1 MSEVA
6 LVELKKI
13 KPNRLNPR
21 LEINIEKL
29 NELSE
34 SIKQKGLLQPI
45 IVRPKDSFYE
55 VVVGERRYRASQ
67 QVGLD
72 KIPVVIKDFTDEE
85 VIELNLIEN
94 IQRDDLTA
102 VEKAKSCKMLLE
114 QYPKKYPD
122 KRVLAS
128 SIGVSEKTLSDWM
141 KTLDLPE
148 EIQRYI
154 APKETYSVPKG
165 KVDYSTALQVTRKI
179 KNPEM
184 QKELVKEIAEKKL
197 PRNVTEKVIEEVS
210 KTPSRPV
217 QTVLQEVME
226 EPPELQFR
234 LKHLQPIL
242 DGTKKQTSRKGI
254 EPKIREGGYAYVTIW
269 EPKVAKIKISKIER
283 KRLSDFTE
291 EDARREGGYTL
302 EEFKKVWEEIHGKGS
317 WEPDLVVSVI
327 HFDLLKTS
335 KG

>member
-6 LVELKKI
+6 LIELKKI

-34 SIKQKGLLQPI
+34 SIRQKGLLQPI
-45 IVRPKDSFYE
+45 IVRPKNGFYE
-55 VVVGERRYRASQ
+55 VVVGERRYRAAQ
-67 QVGLD
+67 QAGLD

-94 IQRDDLTA
+94 VQREDLTA
-102 VEKAKSCKMLLE
+102 VEKAKSCKVLLE
-114 QYPKKYPD
+114 KYPKKYPN
-122 KRVLAS
+122 KRILAS
-128 SIGVSEKTLSDWM
+128 LIGVSERTLNEWM
-141 KTLDLPE
+141 KTLEIPE

-165 KVDYSTALQVTRKI
+165 KVDYSTALQVTKKI
-179 KNPEM
+179 KDPEM
-184 QKELVKEIAEKKL
+184 QKELVREIAEKKL
-197 PRNVTEKVIEEVS
+197 PRDVTEKVIEEVS
-210 KTPSRPV
+210 KTPNKSV
-217 QTVLQEVME
+217 QTVLQELME
-226 EPPELQFR
+226 EPPELMFR

-242 DGTKKQTSRKGI
+242 GGIKKQTSRKVI
-254 EPKIREGGYAYVTIW
+254 DPKIREGSYAYVTIW
-269 EPKVAKIKISKIER
+269 EPKVAKIKIRKIER
-283 KRLSDFTE
+283 KRLGDFTE

-317 WEPDLVVSVI
+317 WDPDLTVNVI
-327 HFDLLKTS
+327 HFDLIKS
-335 KG
+335 YKG